1 MPSLT
6 PSLENAL
13 DRALTAAGERDHE
26 YATLEH
32 LLLALTEDDDAISV
46 MTACKVDISAL
57 KEALLQYIDEDLS
70 SLISDNPS
78 GRVQATA
85 AFQRVVQRAVLHVE
99 SSGRDEVSGAN
110 ILISIFSERESHAT
124 YFLQEQDMTRYDA
137 VNFVSHGVSKV
148 PGLERSQTPR
158 GAEQSAEEGPK
169 TAEHEALEAY
179 CVNLNEKARQGKIDP
194 LIGRKLEIERCI
206 EVLCRRSKNNP
217 ILVGDPGVGKTAI
230 AEGLAKMIV
239 DGEVP
244 EILHDAVIWSLDMGS
259 LLAGTRYRGDF
270 EERLKA
276 VMKEVGELDKGIL
289 FIDEIHT
296 IIGAGATSGGAMDA
310 SNLLKPALQNGEV
323 RCMGSTTFKEYKQH
337 FEKDRALSR
346 RFRKI
351 DVVEP
356 NVEDAVKILTGLK
369 PVFEDF
375 HGLRYTND
383 AIRAAVELSNR
394 YMTDRKLPDKAIDVI
409 DEAGATQWLVPAS
422 KRRKQIGVKEIEAI
436 VAKIAR
442 IPPKQVTKDDAQ
454 SLKSLEADLKR
465 VVFGQEDAITALASA
480 IKLSRAGL
488 REPNKPIGSYLFT
501 GPTGVGKTEVTR
513 QLSNI
518 LGVELHRFDMSEY
531 MERHSVSRMIGAP
544 PGYVGYDEGGLL
556 TDAVMQTPHCVVLL
570 DEIEKAHPDLFNI
583 LLQVMD
589 NGTLT
594 DAVGRKVDFRNV
606 ILVMTTNA
614 GASDAAKNSIGFGRG
629 RKDDEQEEALK
640 RLFTP
645 EFRNRLDSVITF
657 GGLTPEII
665 EQVVEKFILQLEIQ
679 LADRNV
685 TIELSVGARGWLA
698 KRGFDAE
705 FGARPL
711 ARIISEHVKKP
722 MAEEL
727 LFGKLAKGGTVKI
740 GHDKKKDELTFKY
753 VEDKPRKPKSPKKGE
768 AAKV

>member
-13 DRALTAAGERDHE
+13 ERALTAAGERDHE

-32 LLLALTEDDDAISV
+32 LLLALTDDEDATEV
-46 MTACKVDISAL
+46 LKACKVDLPQL
-57 KEALLQYIDEDLS
+57 KTSLETYIDEDLS
-70 SLISDNPS
+70 SLIVENPS
-78 GRVQATA
+78 GRVQPTA

-99 SSGRDEVSGAN
+99 SSGRDVVSGAN

-137 VNFVSHGVSKV
+137 VNYVSHGVSKT
-148 PGLERSQTPR
+148 PGQNQPAAPR
-158 GAEQSAEEGPK
+158 GAENAADEAPSAP
-169 TAEHEALEAY
+169 ASEALDAY

-194 LIGRKLEIERCI
+194 LIGRQLEIERCI
-206 EVLCRRSKNNP
+206 EILCRRSKNNP

-230 AEGLAKMIV
+230 AEGLAKQIV
-239 DGEVP
+239 DSEVP
-244 EILHDAVIWSLDMGS
+244 EILEDAVIWSLDMGS

-276 VMKEVGELDKGIL
+276 VMKEISEQDKGIL

-383 AIRAAVELSNR
+383 AIRSAVELSHR

-422 KRRKQIGVKEIEAI
+422 KRRKTVGVKEIEAI

-442 IPPKQVTKDDAQ
+442 IPPKQVSRDDAAAI
-454 SLKSLEADLKR
+454 KSLEADLKR
-465 VVFGQEDAITALASA
+465 VVYGQDDAIDALSSA

-501 GPTGVGKTEVTR
+501 GPTGVGKTEVTK
-513 QLSNI
+513 QLASI

-531 MERHSVSRMIGAP
+531 MERHSISRLIGAP

-556 TDAVMQTPHCVVLL
+556 TDAVLQHPHSVVLL
-570 DEIEKAHPDLFNI
+570 DEIEKAHPDLFNV

-594 DAVGRKVDFRNV
+594 DANGRKVDFRNV

-629 RKDDEQEEALK
+629 KKNDEQEEALK

-645 EFRNRLDSVITF
+645 EFRNRLDAVITF

-665 EQVVEKFILQLEIQ
+665 DRVVEKFILQLEIQ
-679 LADRNV
+679 LSDRNV
-685 TIELSVGARGWLA
+685 SIEISKGARDWLA
-698 KRGFDAE
+698 ERGFDAD

-711 ARIISEHVKKP
+711 ARVISEHVKKP

-740 GHDKKKDELTFKY
+740 GLDTKKDELTFNY
-753 VEDKPRKPKSPKKGE
+753 VDDKPRKKPSKGQ
-768 AAKV
+768 AAAV